1 MTVESSCSLLCTLNL
16 DDVEKVVSEAY
27 HQDGPGR
34 PPRKPVGIFKALI
47 IKRVQQIP
55 GDRELYWR
63 S

>member
-16 DDVEKVVSEAY
+16 DDVEKAVSEAY

-47 IKRVQQIP
+47 IKRVQQ
-55 GDRELYWR
+55 